1 VGRTKLPRSHFST
14 SWTCADFF
22 DTMRRNQ
29 AAQNL
34 QTQFAVDPN
43 DNGIERFLTSTRRQN
58 FLCPPRRHRAFPLLE
73 LT

>member
-1 VGRTKLPRSHFST
+1 
-14 SWTCADFF
+14 
-22 DTMRRNQ
+22 MRRNQ

-34 QTQFAVDPN
+34 QTQFAVDPL

-58 FLCPPRRHRAFPLLE
+58 FLCPPRRHRAFPSLE